1 MKSYTPSLIGWA
13 ALFPIFCSTI
23 IDKSFQFPK
32 FVYIILGAA
41 LFIGQFASLL
51 WGLGGSIVNAR
62 KKNDRLSE
70 RQIGKRL
77 GYAES
82 KGSRGSVSEI
92 TGMQGAFDYIQFNV
106 DKWTA
111 PA

>member
-62 KKNDRLSE
+62 KKNDLIALLSSGIFFAILI
-70 RQIGKRL
+70 IGFTV
-77 GYAES
+77 AS
-82 KGSRGSVSEI
+82 
-92 TGMQGAFDYIQFNV
+92 
-106 DKWTA
+106 
-111 PA
+111 